1 MKKFTC
7 LLFGFSL
14 AVGAAARVTAQ
25 TASSTAQPPTAQSS
39 TAQSSTPQTPATE
52 PSTSSPST
60 GASTEKLPDFS
71 GTWTLDRSLSNDP
84 AQVNFGGAPVQQN
97 QGNRRRGGFG
107 GFGGLGGFGGGG
119 GGRGSNNTSNSSASG
134 TSDER
139 ARLTALTDELKKAS
153 ATLVISHH
161 DPSFVVNDALDHT
174 LFFNTTASREDH
186 TLGDVTFSSTSHWE
200 GDRIVVEYA
209 ISSRRT
215 LVYTYTLLPKTNQM
229 VLRVRPQFNDG
240 TNASEL
246 KLVYTLTPSQTAQG
260 STQGK

>member
-7 LLFGFSL
+7 LLFGLGL
-14 AVGAAARVTAQ
+14 AVGAAARVMAQ
-25 TASSTAQPPTAQSS
+25 TPSAAPSTTQPS
-39 TAQSSTPQTPATE
+39 TTQPSTPQTPARQ
-52 PSTSSPST
+52 PSSASA

-84 AQVNFGGAPVQQN
+84 AQANFGGAPVQQN
-97 QGNRRRGGFG
+97 QGTNRRRGGFG
-107 GFGGLGGFGGGG
+107 GFGGFGGGSS
-119 GGRGSNNTSNSSASG
+119 RGSSNSSNTSASG
-134 TSDER
+134 TPDER
-139 ARLTALTDELKKAS
+139 ARLAALTDELKKAS

-161 DPSFVVNDALDHT
+161 DPDFVVNDALDHT

-186 TLGDVTFSSTSHWE
+186 TLNDVTFSSTSHWE

-229 VLRVRPQFNDG
+229 VLRVRPQFGDG
-240 TNASEL
+240 SNASEL
-246 KLVYTLTPSQTAQG
+246 KLVYTLSPSQTAQG
-260 STQGK
+260 NTLGK